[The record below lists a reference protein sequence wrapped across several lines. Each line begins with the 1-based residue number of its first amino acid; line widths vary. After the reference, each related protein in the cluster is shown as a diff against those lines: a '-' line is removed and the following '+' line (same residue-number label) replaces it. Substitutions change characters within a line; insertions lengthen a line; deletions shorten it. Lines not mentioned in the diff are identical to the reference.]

1 MNEILLGGKWSG
13 LQGAGSVFRWSR
25 KLQAAKGRKTTQVRV
40 LLTSLP
46 LWGETGTSSI
56 MNHCAVRSVG
66 TDPLP
71 STLRIGTAAIP
82 QGF

>member
-1 MNEILLGGKWSG
+1 MNEILLGGKWCG

-25 KLQAAKGRKTTQVRV
+25 KLQAAKTTQVRV
-40 LLTSLP
+40 LLTSLL
-46 LWGETGTSSI
+46 LWGETGTNSI
-56 MNHCAVRSVG
+56 MNHCAVKSVG

-71 STLRIGTAAIP
+71 SILRIGTAAIP